1 MSIKKEFET
10 VKQLAEYVLSVNK
23 GARNSDTV
31 LYAEMCKMLGAK
43 TVDDISKIGLNM
55 ITVHKIRQVIQNK
68 EGKYLPD
75 ENVKEIR
82 KGRSLAIKDYM
93 AKLK

>member
-1 MSIKKEFET
+1 MSIKKEFDT

-23 GARNSDTV
+23 EARNSDTV

-82 KGRSLAIKDYM
+82 RGRSLAIKDYM